1 MKLTNRDQG
10 MCSGFTLPFSNTKG
24 SKNASKSTLF
34 NRKIVL
40 NNSNWLNNVANVQKY
55 LNNYLVLK
63 KISHFYCNFIFY
75 SPETIVIFSRFKP
88 SALASIVILDAFR
101 LA

>member
-63 KISHFYCNFIFY
+63 KISHFYCNFF
-75 SPETIVIFSRFKP
+75 F
-88 SALASIVILDAFR
+88 ILPKR
-101 LA
+101 LSFFPVSTHRPLLLLLF